1 MRFFVYLGNLFSACD
16 QNEANVN
23 LDYHSVALFFFNQPE
38 VVLSVLRNVADF
50 DLNLCCTDS
59 LQELCLCF
67 TEIHQY
73 WWNRMVETGR
83 RTTTLVHLGPPNISV
98 CGAGRP
104 RSILL
109 EELLENLRKSRQLL
123 GNKTLQNPSIL
134 FNEQLL
140 LNLIRP
146 FLIAIHAAIYVLEES
161 GNFQQNP
168 HRRSLLLLFEWLTCD
183 VASPLA
189 FIVILS
195 FLRLKSLLSGCH

>member
-1 MRFFVYLGNLFSACD
+1 MRFFVYLGNLLSACD

-23 LDYHSVALFFFNQPE
+23 LDYHSVALFFNQPE

-59 LQELCLCF
+59 LQDLCLCF

-73 WWNRMVETGR
+73 WWNRLVETGR

-123 GNKTLQNPSIL
+123 GNKALQNPSIL

-140 LNLIRP
+140 LNLAFPNCHTCCNLCLGGEWKFSAKSTPACFVVAFRMVDMWCRFAFGVHCYP
-146 FLIAIHAAIYVLEES
+146 FIS
-161 GNFQQNP
+161 
-168 HRRSLLLLFEWLTCD
+168 
-183 VASPLA
+183 AS
-189 FIVILS
+189 
-195 FLRLKSLLSGCH
+195 